1 MAADYQPSSPTPK
14 RQETTL
20 PPTQSEKT
28 PLGDDGPS
36 EGTSD
41 GDEDE
46 DGPGLRGY
54 MRIFTLLTA
63 TDAVLN
69 VLGGLAAI
77 GAGATLPL
85 MALVFGSFVGKFTD
99 FGAGETTPEAFRADV
114 NSFTLWFVYLFIG
127 KFTLTYLSGAIFTFT
142 ALRVTK
148 TLRSE
153 FVKAVLRQEIS
164 FYDKFGPGAVAVK
177 ATTNADLVNAGISE
191 KLARV
196 IQSISM
202 MVTALVIALVQSWQM
217 TLIIIAVVSPLFVI
231 LGITM
236 TIEANVDSRILKVY
250 ANAANLAEE
259 IIGSIKT
266 VHAFGASRPLLAR
279 FDKWLVQASH
289 VGSKKGP
296 TLGIMYG
303 SEFFFSFAPYAMAFW
318 QGTRM
323 YLSGQ
328 VESVGTLVIV
338 IFAVL
343 MISNAIGQIAPAT
356 SAFIQAASASSELFE
371 ILDRKSQLDPHST
384 DGAKPDTVTGHISIR
399 NVEFAYPSRPDIQVL
414 KGVSIDVPAK
424 KTTAF
429 VGASG
434 SGKSTIISLLERW
447 YEPGNGFLTLDG
459 HRIDELNVKWLRS
472 KVRLVQ
478 QEPVL
483 FNDTIF
489 NNVAQGLVGTV
500 HEHAD
505 ERTRRDM
512 VAKACRD
519 ANAADFIETLP
530 NGYDTN
536 VGERAGLLSGGQKQ
550 RIAIARSIISDP
562 PVLLLDEATSALDA
576 NSEKVVQQALDKV
589 SMSRT
594 TIVIAHKLTT
604 IMKADNIIVLGHG
617 EVLEQGT
624 HQSLLQRDGP
634 YAALVNA
641 QSLGDNSD
649 DSAPTKDEREA
660 LLETTQDDSALKM
673 ESTAAA
679 DMNNS
684 PLSADAALDP
694 PRSYSLFRILVI
706 FLGENLNLW
715 HMYLVCIIAALIG
728 GAVYPVQAILLTR
741 LITAYE
747 LPDGEIQAEVNLYAL
762 MFFIVAIVMLI
773 AYTCLGWVTNT
784 ISQILTRRYRFELL
798 ESIVRQDITF
808 FDQPENNAATLT
820 SRLSTDPTGLQELV
834 GINLALMLVVIIN
847 LTSSVVLALVYGWKL
862 GLVVFSTLP
871 LIFGSGFL
879 RLRLES
885 KFEAE
890 NASIFA
896 DSARFASQAVGAM
909 RTVSAFTLEHN
920 TWAEYDMR
928 LQGSLRNPLR
938 VVGMS
943 MVWYALAESVEFLVM
958 ALAFWYGGKLLADGE
973 YTTEQF
979 FVIYI
984 AIVFGGEAAGQFFAY
999 TPNITKA
1006 HAGGNYILKLRE
1018 SKASITDTPDGHDP
1032 DPGADFHFDHVHFRY
1047 PQRQHVPVL
1056 QGLQLDIKAGS
1067 SVAFVGGSGCGKS
1080 TTIGLLERYYDPT
1093 HGQIRL
1099 GNESISQL
1107 QVSAYRNRIS
1117 LVSQEP
1123 TLYQGTI
1130 KDNIVLGAT
1139 SAVSDEQIET
1149 ASKDANILTFIQ
1161 SLPSGFH
1168 TECGSRGTQL
1178 SGGQKQ
1184 RIAIARAMIR
1194 DPSIILLDEATSAL
1208 DTTSEKVKS
1217 SGERAGCQRCISTQ
1231 SYCVYEESHVGKVAG
1246 IRARRQPVQGA
1257 QKRRQGTSRP
1267 GSSGLAESNH
1277 DEIVAWPNTWRMP
1290 SSDADTINA
1299 SFPIDAKSTDDA
1311 QNEPLGNNHFDISFL
1326 ESESYAALQ
1335 TYPGIS
1341 TTSSETAVNTHC
1353 IQEGCQF
1360 INFLEAY
1367 IGSGMSDF
1375 NFILGI
1381 MLPVINQL
1389 SSLITLQ
1396 EPFRNPAMPHAL
1408 HDYYAKSELSAT
1420 SSATSP
1426 QISASGDL
1434 TFDVEEQEL
1443 LRSQTLHKEV
1453 HQVLEVLAKPKTLSV
1468 LGPGPSDGNGIDME
1482 QGKARI
1488 DCYPDLENR
1497 SRDILARLPSI

>member
-1 MAADYQPSSPTPK
+1 MHVQ
-14 RQETTL
+14 
-20 PPTQSEKT
+20 
-28 PLGDDGPS
+28 
-36 EGTSD
+36 
-41 GDEDE
+41 
-46 DGPGLRGY
+46 
-54 MRIFTLLTA
+54 RIFTLMTP

-69 VLGGLAAI
+69 IIGAIAAM
-77 GAGATLPL
+77 GAGAALPL
-85 MALVFGSFVGKFTD
+85 MALIFGSFVGRFTD
-99 FGAGETTPEAFRADV
+99 FGAGETSPEAFRRDV

-127 KFTLTYLSGAIFTFT
+127 KFTLTYLSGAIFTVT

-217 TLIIIAVVSPLFVI
+217 TLIIIAVVFPLFII

-236 TIEANVDSRILKVY
+236 TIEANLDGQILKVY
-250 ANAANLAEE
+250 AEAANLAEE

-266 VHAFGASRPLLAR
+266 VHAFGASRLLLER

-289 VGSKKGP
+289 AGYKKGP
-296 TLGIMYG
+296 TLGVMYA
-303 SEFFFSFAPYAMAFW
+303 SEFFFSFVPYAMAFW

-328 VESVGTLVIV
+328 VDSVGTLVIV

-356 SAFIQAASASSELFE
+356 SSFIQASSAASELFE
-371 ILDRKSQLDPHST
+371 ILDRKSQLDPHSGE
-384 DGAKPDTVTGHISIR
+384 GATPDTVTGHISIR
-399 NVEFAYPSRPDIQVL
+399 DVEFAYPSRPNIRIL
-414 KGVSIDVPAK
+414 KGVSLDIPAK

-447 YEPGNGFLTLDG
+447 YEPGHGFLTLDG

-489 NNVAQGLVGTV
+489 NNVAQGLVGTE
-500 HEHAD
+500 HEYAD

-512 VAKACRD
+512 VTRACKE
-519 ANAADFIETLP
+519 ANASEFIENLP

-550 RIAIARSIISDP
+550 RIAIARSIISNP

-576 NSEKVVQQALDKV
+576 NSEKVVQQALDRV

-594 TIVIAHKLTT
+594 TIVIAHKLAT
-604 IMKADNIIVLGHG
+604 IMKADNIIVFGHG

-624 HQSLLQRDGP
+624 HQSLLQRNGP
-634 YAALVNA
+634 YAALVHA
-641 QSLGDNSD
+641 QSLGDNPG
-649 DSAPTKDEREA
+649 DSAPTAGDWEPLPDTAQGTPAPEKEA
-660 LLETTQDDSALKM
+660 ETVADINDSSSSAM
-673 ESTAAA
+673 EAIC
-679 DMNNS
+679 
-684 PLSADAALDP
+684 P
-694 PRSYSLFRILVI
+694 PRSYSLLRILGI

-715 HMYLVCIIAALIG
+715 HMYLVCIIASLIG
-728 GAVYPVQAILLTR
+728 GAVYPAQAILLTR

-747 LPDGEIQAEVNLYAL
+747 LPDDEVQAEVNLYAL
-762 MFFIVAIVMLI
+762 LFFIVAIVMFL
-773 AYTCLGWVTNT
+773 AYACLGW
-784 ISQILTRRYRFELL
+784 ILTRRYRFELL
-798 ESIVRQDITF
+798 ESIIRQDITF
-808 FDQPENNAATLT
+808 FDQAENNAATLT
-820 SRLSTDPTGLQELV
+820 SRLSTDPMGLQELI
-834 GINLALMLVVIIN
+834 GINLALMLIVVIN
-847 LTSSVVLALVYGWKL
+847 LTSSVALALAYGWEL

-885 KFEAE
+885 KFDAE

-896 DSARFASQAVGAM
+896 ESARFASQAVGAM

-920 TWAEYDMR
+920 IWTEYDMR
-928 LQGSLRNPLR
+928 LQQPLRNPLR

-943 MVWYALAESVEFLVM
+943 MIWYSLAESVEFLVM
-958 ALAFWYGGKLLADGE
+958 ALAFWYGGQLLADGE

-1018 SKASITDTPDGHDP
+1018 TKASITDSPDAHNP
-1032 DPGADFHFDHVHFRY
+1032 DAGAEFHFDHVYFRY
-1047 PQRQHVPVL
+1047 PQRRHVPVL
-1056 QGLQLDIKAGS
+1056 QGLHLDIKAGS

-1093 HGQIRL
+1093 QGQLCL
-1099 GNESISQL
+1099 GQESISQL
-1107 QVSAYRNRIS
+1107 QLSAYRNHIS
-1117 LVSQEP
+1117 LVPQEP

-1130 KDNIVLGAT
+1130 RDNIILGAI
-1139 SAVSDEQIET
+1139 SPVSDEQIET
-1149 ASKDANILTFIQ
+1149 AAREANILTFIQ
-1161 SLPSGFH
+1161 SLPDGFH
-1168 TECGSRGTQL
+1168 TECGSRGAQL

-1194 DPSIILLDEATSAL
+1194 DPAIILLDEATSAL
-1208 DTTSEKVKS
+1208 DTTSEKSIQESLKS
-1217 SGERAGCQRCISTQ
+1217 
-1231 SYCVYEESHVGKVAG
+1231 VGKRRTIISVAHRLST
-1246 IRARRQPVQGA
+1246 IRHCDQIFVFVEGRI
-1257 QKRRQGTSRP
+1257 
-1267 GSSGLAESNH
+1267 AESGTH
-1277 DEIVAWPNTWRMP
+1277 AQLTALRGHYYRLASSPEGQFKFAMSHLTSLDSAKPNL
-1290 SSDADTINA
+1290 
-1299 SFPIDAKSTDDA
+1299 STV
-1311 QNEPLGNNHFDISFL
+1311 
-1326 ESESYAALQ
+1326 
-1335 TYPGIS
+1335 
-1341 TTSSETAVNTHC
+1341 SSENVD
-1353 IQEGCQF
+1353 GR
-1360 INFLEAY
+1360 
-1367 IGSGMSDF
+1367 
-1375 NFILGI
+1375 
-1381 MLPVINQL
+1381 
-1389 SSLITLQ
+1389 TLW
-1396 EPFRNPAMPHAL
+1396 
-1408 HDYYAKSELSAT
+1408 
-1420 SSATSP
+1420 
-1426 QISASGDL
+1426 
-1434 TFDVEEQEL
+1434 
-1443 LRSQTLHKEV
+1443 
-1453 HQVLEVLAKPKTLSV
+1453 
-1468 LGPGPSDGNGIDME
+1468 
-1482 QGKARI
+1482 
-1488 DCYPDLENR
+1488 
-1497 SRDILARLPSI
+1497 